1 MKEKK
6 EVKQTVKQYC
16 LDIDEKSYNEITL
29 IACRHSKVRN
39 YVYGR
44 YGSIKGLF
52 YLKNHRKKI
61 RDGWVKNG
69 FAKNWSIPS
78 RHWKIALDSAIG
90 NIKSQWSNCKNK
102 IKKAVYNNSN
112 LEKDE
117 KFYIYYILKSDL
129 LLYSILTGKDFKK
142 PKKLKAIKIKESY
155 VHNLIKR
162 YVRKHKGKKPHSR
175 KARSFEL
182 DESMYRYEK
191 EEERNFLYIQGL
203 KKGERIKLPLTDD
216 RQFKGTLRIVI
227 KSKERIEI
235 HHCVT
240 AKIKK
245 ISEEENTMGIDKGY
259 NCLIATSKGT
269 FYGSELNNF
278 LSEETERLNEK
289 NRKRNKLRSL
299 LKKNIEKGNTAKAG
313 RICKYNLGNRKYVR
327 KKEKVRYRLES
338 YINREIGRFITEE
351 KPSEVVMENL
361 NFTNWREKLPKK
373 IKRRLSR
380 WVKGYIRERLEYK
393 FSLKDIR
400 SAVVNPAYT
409 SQICSK
415 CGCFGLRTYD
425 RFYCPYCD
433 RVVHADYNAGK
444 NVLAR
449 RDDKEITLYTPYKKV
464 KEILLAR
471 CSTVVGSPYGMTGS
485 TRTPDTVI
493 SQSESELQ
501 KNLSI
506 DLHSLSKGLNRFS

>member
-6 EVKQTVKQYC
+6 EIKQTVKQYC

-29 IACRHSKVRN
+29 IAYRHSKVRN

-61 RDGWVKNG
+61 RDKWVKSG
-69 FAKNWSIPS
+69 FAKNWSLPD

-102 IKKAVYNNSN
+102 IKKALYNNSN
-112 LEKDE
+112 LEKNE
-117 KFYIYYILKSDL
+117 QFYIYYILKSDL
-129 LLYSILTGKDFKK
+129 LLCSILTGKEFKK
-142 PKKLKAIKIKESY
+142 PEKLKKLEIREKY

-162 YVRKHKGKKPHSR
+162 YVRKHKGRKPHSR

-182 DESMYRYEK
+182 DGSMYRYEK
-191 EEERNFLYIQGL
+191 EEKRSVLYIQGL

-216 RQFKGTLRIVI
+216 RHFKGTLRIVI
-227 KSKERIEI
+227 KSEERIEI
-235 HHCVT
+235 HHCVEPV
-240 AKIKK
+240 IKK
-245 ISEEENTMGIDKGY
+245 ISEEEKTIGIDKGY
-259 NCLIATSKGT
+259 TCLIATSEGT
-269 FYGSELNNF
+269 FYGSKLNNF

-289 NRKRNKLRSL
+289 NKKRNKLRSL
-299 LKKNIEKGNTAKAG
+299 LKKNIEKGNTAKARRTG
-313 RICKYNLGNRKYVR
+313 KYNLGKKKYLR
-327 KKEKVRYRLES
+327 KKEKVRSRLES

-351 KPSEVVMENL
+351 KPSEVILENL
-361 NFTNWREKLPKK
+361 NFTSWREKLPKK

-380 WVKGYIRERLEYK
+380 WVKGYIQERLEYK

-409 SQICSK
+409 SQICSI

-449 RDDKEITLYTPYKKV
+449 KDDKEITLYTPYKKV

-471 CSTVVGSPYGMTGS
+471 CSAVVGSPHGMTGS

-501 KNLSI
+501 RNLSI
-506 DLHSLSKGLNRFS
+506 DLYSLP